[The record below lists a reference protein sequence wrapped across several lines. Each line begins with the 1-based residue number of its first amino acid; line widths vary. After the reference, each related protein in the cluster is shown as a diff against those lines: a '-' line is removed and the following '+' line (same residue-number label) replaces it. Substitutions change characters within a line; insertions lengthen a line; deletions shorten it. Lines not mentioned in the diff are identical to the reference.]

1 MGGPAP
7 EPWDGARSRQ
17 ATTYGNGTA
26 RSSAPAVRPDLL
38 RHRVVKA
45 LPRSGVVVLTA
56 VAFVVLHE
64 RGLLGSTPLTIVLPI
79 LLVGGLATEATFQH
93 ARHRGGYG
101 PLIVVPLAVVTL
113 VTYAIGW
120 GPALS
125 IGYLFPLGEA
135 YKLERPPPFGLSVT
149 AILVGLGL
157 GELSVSVGIV
167 RSHIPAGDGH
177 ALAALAGL
185 GLAFVLQMLAS
196 TSAERRAAVG
206 ALAARESSFRQL
218 FEQNPH
224 PMWVYDERD
233 LAILAVNDAAVR
245 AYGYSHDQWLGMR
258 ITDIR
263 PEDDVASLE
272 ENLRS
277 PRDEYEDSGVWR
289 HRRADGSLIEAQV
302 TSHRT
307 EYLGSAGVMVMA
319 IDVTERNRLQRHLAY
334 QTVHDDLTGLANR
347 RQLSTRIAEQ
357 LAESRAAGKALVLV
371 SLDIDRFQELNAA
384 LGHDAGDRL
393 LQRVAEDL
401 STLAPGSLV
410 ARVGS
415 DEFSVL
421 FSSNWESAEVE
432 ARSLVDAAL
441 SLLNTPLHIG
451 EAMLAVEASA
461 GIAIG
466 PATGSSTP
474 MMAAVQEALIRAKK
488 SVARVEVNDLR
499 SAPLRK
505 PSLAVIGELRHAI
518 ERGDLRLHY
527 QPKMALQTGQVVGFE
542 ALVRWQH
549 PQRGL
554 VSPDEFVPLAEQTGL
569 VRPLAAFVV
578 EQAAHQLAYWREMGF
593 DLFLSVNLAAAN
605 LTDPDLP
612 DVVVSA
618 LHDHECP
625 ADRLTLEITES
636 TVMAETERVNA
647 VVRQLSDAGLELSID
662 DFGTANSS
670 LARLRALPL
679 SEIKLDKSF
688 VSGVDRQ
695 WEDAIIVRSSINLA
709 HDLGLR
715 VVAEGVESAAV
726 ADVLR
731 GWGCELAQGYWFS
744 RPMDAFVATRWLMSK
759 EVVTGLRSRHLGEQP
774 PPLRAC
780 GEP

>member
-1 MGGPAP
+1 VGGPAP
-7 EPWDGARSRQ
+7 EPSDEARSRQ
-17 ATTYGNGTA
+17 ATTNVDGTA
-26 RSSAPAVRPDLL
+26 FGGAPAVRRASL
-38 RHRVVKA
+38 RHRVVNA
-45 LPRSGVVVLTA
+45 LPRCAVIVLTA
-56 VAFVVLHE
+56 VAFVGLHE
-64 RGLLGSTPLTIVLPI
+64 WGLLGSTSLAIILPI
-79 LLVGGLATEATFQH
+79 LLVGGLATEATFQY
-93 ARHRGGYG
+93 ARHHGGYG
-101 PLIVVPLAVVTL
+101 PLIVVPLVVVTL
-113 VTYAIGW
+113 VIYAIGW

-135 YKLERPPPFGLSVT
+135 YKLEHPPTVRLSVGV
-149 AILVGLGL
+149 ILLGLGL
-157 GELSVSVGIV
+157 GELAVALGIV

-177 ALAALAGL
+177 ALAALAAL
-185 GLAFVLQMLAS
+185 GLTFVLHMMAS
-196 TSAERRAAVG
+196 TSEKRRAAVR

-218 FEQNPH
+218 FKQNPH
-224 PMWVYDERD
+224 PMWVYDEGS

-245 AYGYSHDQWLGMR
+245 SYGYGHDEWLGMR

-263 PEDDVASLE
+263 PDEDVSSLE

-277 PRDEYEDSGVWR
+277 PRDEYEESGVWR
-289 HRRADGSLIEAQV
+289 HRRADGSLIEVQI

-334 QTVHDDLTGLANR
+334 QTIHDDLTGLANR

-357 LAESRAAGKALVLV
+357 LAETRADGRALVLV

-384 LGHDAGDRL
+384 LGHDAGDGL

-401 STLAPGSLV
+401 CTLAPEALV

-421 FSSNWESAEVE
+421 FSSAWESAEVE

-441 SLLNTPLHIG
+441 SLLSTPFHIG

-474 MMAAVQEALIRAKK
+474 MLAAVQEALARAKK

-505 PSLAVIGELRHAI
+505 PSLAVVGELRHAI

-527 QPKMALQTGQVVGFE
+527 QPKMALNTGQVVGFE

-549 PQRGL
+549 PHRGL

-618 LHDHECP
+618 LRDHACP
-625 ADRLTLEITES
+625 PDRVTLEITES
-636 TVMAETERVNA
+636 TVMVETERVNT
-647 VVRQLSDAGLELSID
+647 VVQQLSDAGFELSID

-679 SEIKLDKSF
+679 SEIKLDKAF
-688 VSGVDRQ
+688 VCELDRR
-695 WEDAIIVRSSINLA
+695 WEDATIVRSSINLA

-726 ADVLR
+726 ADMLR
-731 GWGCELAQGYWFS
+731 GWGCELAQGFWFS
-744 RPMDAFVATRWLMSK
+744 RPMDAFDATRWLMSK
-759 EVVTGLRSRHLGEQP
+759 DVITGRRSRDLGEN
-774 PPLRAC
+774 PPLRAR
-780 GEP
+780 GES